1 MGFSFDISDFVRF
14 AKDIDNLAKKAEARE
29 ALGPKLS
36 GQEYSNDVKAIAP
49 LGSMPGES
57 HGDYRRA
64 IHAEMSQENGHPVC
78 FVGTNKI
85 QAKQLEFGGSI
96 KAKNA
101 PYLVFKTYDGDWV
114 RTKEVFQPGVPHFRP
129 AFDNNKEK
137 YDRIMIAAF
146 KGEVIDIDIEFGN
159 YSERKRF
166 EYQVYA
172 TSATNIRPDLMGRA
186 V

>member
-1 MGFSFDISDFVRF
+1 MGFSFDISDFARF
-14 AKDIDNLAKKAEARE
+14 TRDIDNIAKKLEARE

-36 GQEYSNDVKAIAP
+36 GQEYANDVKAIAP

-57 HGDYRRA
+57 HGDYRRS
-64 IHAEMSQENGHPVC
+64 IHVEMSQENGHPVC

-96 KAKNA
+96 KAKNV
-101 PYLVFKTYDGDWV
+101 PYLIFKTYDGDWV
-114 RTKEVFQPGVPHFRP
+114 QTKEVFQPGVPHFRP

-146 KGEVIDIDIEFGN
+146 KGEAVDIDAEFGN
-159 YSERKRF
+159 YGEQKRA
-166 EYQVYA
+166 EYGTYA
-172 TSATNIRPDLMGRA
+172 VAAMGVRPDLIGRA
-186 V
+186 R